1 MTRGGIGRLLRK
13 TIKGSS
19 DEKPLSIS
27 DKINSACVN
36 GVTSASIFSVLGI
49 RRKIKK
55 LLGITEDFN
64 RDIFFMEFMDFYM
77 TVMAP
82 DKRAEG
88 VFHPSQ
94 LLDGCPRL
102 MYYDLCRLPP
112 SDVRV
117 STITGELQRTFDVG
131 TWYHVYM
138 QAILYKIGLLEQA
151 EVPVVNK
158 DRYINGKA
166 DGVFKKSV
174 FGEKVVLEIKTMNS
188 FFYRKAIFRP
198 FAKHEFQASLYARE
212 LGATKVLYLYINKDT
227 SEIKDFLMPVNETEL
242 EKADEKM
249 NTIIDCVETKTPPA
263 RICLDAHCK
272 AALSCPYT
280 TYCFKH

>member
-88 VFHPSQ
+88 VFPPSQ

-158 DRYINGKA
+158 
-166 DGVFKKSV
+166 V
-174 FGEKVVLEIKTMNS
+174 
-188 FFYRKAIFRP
+188 
-198 FAKHEFQASLYARE
+198 
-212 LGATKVLYLYINKDT
+212 
-227 SEIKDFLMPVNETEL
+227 
-242 EKADEKM
+242 
-249 NTIIDCVETKTPPA
+249 
-263 RICLDAHCK
+263 
-272 AALSCPYT
+272 
-280 TYCFKH
+280 